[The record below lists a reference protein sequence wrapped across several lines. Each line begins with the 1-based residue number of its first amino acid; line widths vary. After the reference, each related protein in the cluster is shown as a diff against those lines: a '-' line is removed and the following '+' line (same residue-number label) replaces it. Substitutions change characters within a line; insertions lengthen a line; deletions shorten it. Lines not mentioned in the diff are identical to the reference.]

1 MSDAFDRLKQRA
13 RTSVPARDSSLL
25 KLSETSPGSQSPPLA
40 LADLCEESGIPAHL
54 LVSAGIETLLAQSE
68 LRQAWL
74 GRARLLQRHGQAT
87 SLWVE
92 LEGAV
97 DWTTQVVS
105 AAEERGQSLAELIGE
120 ALSTYLG
127 LSGDRPTLRE
137 EVETLRRDVELLK
150 RKLTGW

>member
-1 MSDAFDRLKQRA
+1 
-13 RTSVPARDSSLL
+13 
-25 KLSETSPGSQSPPLA
+25 
-40 LADLCEESGIPAHL
+40 
-54 LVSAGIETLLAQSE
+54 
-68 LRQAWL
+68 
-74 GRARLLQRHGQAT
+74 
-87 SLWVE
+87 
-92 LEGAV
+92 
-97 DWTTQVVS
+97 VVS